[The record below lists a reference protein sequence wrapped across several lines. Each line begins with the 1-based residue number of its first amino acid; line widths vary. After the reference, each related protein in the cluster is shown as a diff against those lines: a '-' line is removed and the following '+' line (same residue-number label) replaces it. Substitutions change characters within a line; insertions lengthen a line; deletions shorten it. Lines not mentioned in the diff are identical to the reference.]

1 MRFILRHRI
10 PFVLGSAFL
19 LLLVVA
25 VTWVIFQARKAQASA
40 EELRQLAVKDLEE
53 AAMEMWRTPNT
64 VQRVVQLRQKR
75 VELMRRLVRD
85 EPSSV
90 QLKREM
96 LSALLYCGISLG
108 YTRSVN
114 LGQSAESRAQFESAL
129 SLAEGLHLS
138 GSHRSPQ
145 RRGLGHCARLHGS
158 KRRRSRRP
166 ARCKRVPNEGLRS
179 GRELSINGGSRAN
192 LEVRKRERM
201 RSLKWQEYLRLKAKL
216 YRL

>member
-1 MRFILRHRI
+1 M
-10 PFVLGSAFL
+10 
-19 LLLVVA
+19 
-25 VTWVIFQARKAQASA
+25 
-40 EELRQLAVKDLEE
+40 KDLEE

-129 SLAEGLHLS
+129 SLAEGLHLE
-138 GSHRSPQ
+138 RLPQ
-145 RRGLGHCARLHGS
+145 IPAT
-158 KRRRSRRP
+158 SRTWPLCSVTWQQATKIFGDLPGAKEFRTR
-166 ARCKRVPNEGLRS
+166 AYDLVES
-179 GRELSINGGSRAN
+179 FSINGGSRAN